1 MPAARGPSRPMA
13 LRLVS
18 DFDLRKDV
26 LPWLRSQRA
35 ASAAAGAR
43 GGGPGVLENNYES
56 LRILNVERN
65 GNIIYTYKDDKGN
78 VVFGL
83 YDCRTRQNEH
93 LYTFEKDLH
102 VVSCS
107 VNSERTLL
115 AASLVHFTKERRKNE
130 LQPGSKCLTLLVEI
144 HPVNN
149 VKVLKAVDSYI
160 WVQFLYPHVESHPL
174 AENHLLLISE
184 EKYIEKIH
192 IQVTQEDGN
201 RVVLKD
207 SGHLPRER
215 VAEDFVWAQWDMS
228 EQRLYYIDLK
238 KSRSVLKCIQFSAD
252 EKFNLMFEA
261 PLDITLSDSGFKLVN
276 FGCDDLQDQENLS
289 KHLTLCVFTNHTGT
303 TFFLL
308 TKPFKRTLCVCYSPK
323 FDSWEK
329 ITYSVFYFH
338 KGHSKTFTAALGS
351 VDSHVTKGLTF
362 LNLDYYVAVYLPGH
376 FFHLLNI
383 QHPDLICHSLF
394 LTGNNE
400 VVDML
405 PHSPLQSLSGSLV
418 LDWCSGKL
426 SRAVLNQSY
435 LLQFLWN
442 TQLDYEKMGAL
453 HCVLSW
459 GRDPPFLEAKI
470 IQWISENI
478 SACHSFD
485 LIQEFIIASSYW
497 SIYPE
502 TSNMD
507 KLLPYSSV
515 LAWNTEIPGI
525 TLVTEEIPLPFMKV
539 HSFKGYWEKLNSN
552 LEYIKYSKPPWLY
565 NNSMVQREWHSL
577 ISEEKTGRRRSMV
590 YVRNILDNAMKVISN
605 LEARNLEPRLTP
617 LFQEEDS
624 PQRLLMGLMVSE
636 LKDHLLRHLQ
646 GVEKK
651 KIEQMVLDYISKLLD
666 VVCQILET
674 SWRKH
679 HLHPSVL
686 HFSRRASAAEF
697 TVFHIMTRILEAT
710 TSLFLPLP
718 PGFHTLH
725 TLLGVHCLPLH
736 NLLHY
741 IDDGVLL
748 LTETAVTRL
757 MKDLD
762 NSEKNEKLKFS
773 IIVRLPPLIGQKICR
788 LWDHPMSSNIIS
800 RNHVKRLLLN
810 YKKQPRSSMIDKS
823 PGSVEF
829 LPLNYFIEILTDRE
843 SSSEALYAL
852 EGHDNVDAKFVE
864 EAALKHTTMLL
875 GL

>member
-1 MPAARGPSRPMA
+1 MA

-43 GGGPGVLENNYES
+43 GGGPGVLENNYEN

-78 VVFGL
+78 VFFGL

-107 VNSERTLL
+107 VNNERTLL
-115 AASLVHFTKERRKNE
+115 AASLVHFTKEGRKNE
-130 LQPGSKCLTLLVEI
+130 PQPGSKCLTLLVEI

-160 WVQFLYPHVESHPL
+160 WVQFLYPHVESRPL

-184 EKYIEKIH
+184 EKYIEKFH

-207 SGHLPRER
+207 SGYLPRER

-238 KSRSVLKCIQFSAD
+238 ISRSTLKCIQFSAD
-252 EKFNLMFEA
+252 GKFNLMFEA
-261 PLDITLSDSGFKLVN
+261 PLDITLNDSGFKLVN
-276 FGCDDLQDQENLS
+276 FGCDDLQDQKNLS
-289 KHLTLCVFTNHTGT
+289 KHLALCVFTNHTG
-303 TFFLL
+303 
-308 TKPFKRTLCVCYSPK
+308 TLCVCYSPK

-362 LNLDYYVAVYLPGH
+362 LNLEYYVAVYLPGH

-426 SRAVLNQSY
+426 YRAVLNQSY

-442 TQLDYEKMGAL
+442 TQLDCEKMAVL
-453 HCVLSW
+453 HCVLSC
-459 GRDPPFLEAKI
+459 GRDPQFLEAKL
-470 IQWISENI
+470 IQWISENV

-515 LAWNTEIPGI
+515 FAWDTEIPGI

-539 HSFKGYWEKLNSN
+539 YSFKGYWEKLNSN
-552 LEYIKYSKPPWLY
+552 LEYVKYSKPRLLY
-565 NNSMVQREWHSL
+565 DNSLVRKEWHSL

-590 YVRNILDNAMKVISN
+590 YMRNIRENAAKVISN
-605 LEARNLEPRLTP
+605 IEARNLEPRLTP
-617 LFQEEDS
+617 LFQEEDNH
-624 PQRLLMGLMVSE
+624 QRLLMGLMVSE

-651 KIEQMVLDYISKLLD
+651 KIEQIVLDYVSKLLD
-666 VVCQILET
+666 LICQILET

-679 HLHPSVL
+679 HLHPRLL
-686 HFSRRASAAEF
+686 HCRQASAAEF
-697 TVFHIMTRILEAT
+697 TVFHLMTRILEAT
-710 TSLFLPLP
+710 RTLFLPLP

-725 TLLGVHCLPLH
+725 TMLGVHCLPLY

-741 IDDGVLL
+741 IDCGVLL

-800 RNHVKRLLLN
+800 RNHVRVLLLN

-829 LPLNYFIEILTDRE
+829 LPLNYFIEILTDIE
-843 SSSEALYAL
+843 SSNRALLAF

>member
-1 MPAARGPSRPMA
+1 MA

-78 VVFGL
+78 VFFGL

-276 FGCDDLQDQENLS
+276 FGCDDLQDEENLS
-289 KHLTLCVFTNHTGT
+289 KHLTLCVFTNHTG
-303 TFFLL
+303 
-308 TKPFKRTLCVCYSPK
+308 TLCVCYSPK

-459 GRDPPFLEAKI
+459 GRDPQFLEAKI

-515 LAWNTEIPGI
+515 LTWNT
-525 TLVTEEIPLPFMKV
+525 V

-552 LEYIKYSKPPWLY
+552 LEYIKYSKPPLLY

-666 VVCQILET
+666 LICQILET

-686 HFSRRASAAEF
+686 HFSKRASAAEF

-810 YKKQPRSSMIDKS
+810 YKKQPLSSMIDKS

-843 SSSEALYAL
+843 SSSQALYAL

>member
-1 MPAARGPSRPMA
+1 MA

-78 VVFGL
+78 VFFGL

-115 AASLVHFTKERRKNE
+115 AASLVHFTKEGRKNE

-192 IQVTQEDGN
+192 IQVIQEDGN

-289 KHLTLCVFTNHTGT
+289 KHLTLCVFTNHT
-303 TFFLL
+303 
-308 TKPFKRTLCVCYSPK
+308 
-323 FDSWEK
+323 
-329 ITYSVFYFH
+329 
-338 KGHSKTFTAALGS
+338 
-351 VDSHVTKGLTF
+351 
-362 LNLDYYVAVYLPGH
+362 DYYVAVYLPGH

-442 TQLDYEKMGAL
+442 TRLDYEKMGAL

-459 GRDPPFLEAKI
+459 GRDHPFLEAKI

-502 TSNMD
+502 TSDMD

-552 LEYIKYSKPPWLY
+552 LEYIKYSKPHLLY

-617 LFQEEDS
+617 LFQEEDN

-666 VVCQILET
+666 LICQILET

-697 TVFHIMTRILEAT
+697 TVFHIMTRILKAT

-810 YKKQPRSSMIDKS
+810 YKKEPRSSMIDKS

-843 SSSEALYAL
+843 SSSQALYAL

>member
-1 MPAARGPSRPMA
+1 MA

-78 VVFGL
+78 VFFGL

-115 AASLVHFTKERRKNE
+115 AASLVHFTKEGRKNE
-130 LQPGSKCLTLLVEI
+130 LQPGSKCLTLLIEI

-160 WVQFLYPHVESHPL
+160 WVQFLYPHVESRPL
-174 AENHLLLISE
+174 PENHLLLISE
-184 EKYIEKIH
+184 EKYIEKFH
-192 IQVTQEDGN
+192 IRVIQEDGT

-215 VAEDFVWAQWDMS
+215 VVEDFVWAQWDMS

-303 TFFLL
+303 
-308 TKPFKRTLCVCYSPK
+308 LCVCYSPK

-329 ITYSVFYFH
+329 ITYSVFHFH

-362 LNLDYYVAVYLPGH
+362 LNLEYYVAVYLPGH

-394 LTGNNE
+394 VTGNNE

-405 PHSPLQSLSGSLV
+405 PHGPLQSLSGSLV

-426 SRAVLNQSY
+426 YRAVLNQSY

-442 TQLDYEKMGAL
+442 TQLDCEKMAVL
-453 HCVLSW
+453 HCVLSC
-459 GRDPPFLEAKI
+459 GRDPQFLEAKI
-470 IQWISENI
+470 IQWISESI

-515 LAWNTEIPGI
+515 FAWNTEIPGI
-525 TLVTEEIPLPFMKV
+525 TLVTEEIALPF
-539 HSFKGYWEKLNSN
+539 
-552 LEYIKYSKPPWLY
+552 
-565 NNSMVQREWHSL
+565 
-577 ISEEKTGRRRSMV
+577 
-590 YVRNILDNAMKVISN
+590 MKVISN

-617 LFQEEDS
+617 LFQEEDNH
-624 PQRLLMGLMVSE
+624 QRLLMGLMVSE

-666 VVCQILET
+666 LICQILET

-679 HLHPSVL
+679 HLHPRVL
-686 HFSRRASAAEF
+686 HFNRRASAAEF

-725 TLLGVHCLPLH
+725 TILGVHCLPLH

-741 IDDGVLL
+741 IDNGVLL

-800 RNHVKRLLLN
+800 RNHVKRLLVN
-810 YKKQPRSSMIDKS
+810 YKKQPQSSMIDKS

-829 LPLNYFIEILTDRE
+829 LPLNYFIEILTDIE
-843 SSSEALYAL
+843 SSNQALYAF

>member
-1 MPAARGPSRPMA
+1 MA

-65 GNIIYTYKDDKGN
+65 GDIIYTYKDDKGN
-78 VVFGL
+78 VFFGL

-115 AASLVHFTKERRKNE
+115 AASLVHFTKEGRKNE

-184 EKYIEKIH
+184 EKYIENIH
-192 IQVTQEDGN
+192 IQVIQEDGN

-303 TFFLL
+303 
-308 TKPFKRTLCVCYSPK
+308 LCVCYSPK

-383 QHPDLICHSLF
+383 QHPELICHSLF

-442 TQLDYEKMGAL
+442 TRLDYEKMGAL

-459 GRDPPFLEAKI
+459 GQDHPFLEAKI

-502 TSNMD
+502 TSDMD

-515 LAWNTEIPGI
+515 LAWNT
-525 TLVTEEIPLPFMKV
+525 V

-552 LEYIKYSKPPWLY
+552 LEYIKYSKPHLLY

-617 LFQEEDS
+617 LFREEDN

-666 VVCQILET
+666 LICQILET

-697 TVFHIMTRILEAT
+697 TVFHIMTRILKAT

-843 SSSEALYAL
+843 SSSQALYAL

>member
-1 MPAARGPSRPMA
+1 MA

-303 TFFLL
+303 
-308 TKPFKRTLCVCYSPK
+308 LCVCYSPK

-515 LAWNTEIPGI
+515 LAWNT
-525 TLVTEEIPLPFMKV
+525 V

>member
-1 MPAARGPSRPMA
+1 MA

-78 VVFGL
+78 VFFGL

-115 AASLVHFTKERRKNE
+115 AASLVHFTKEGRKNE

-192 IQVTQEDGN
+192 IQVIQEDGN

-303 TFFLL
+303 
-308 TKPFKRTLCVCYSPK
+308 LCVCYSPK

-351 VDSHVTKGLTF
+351 VDSRVTKGLTF

-442 TQLDYEKMGAL
+442 TRLDYEKMGAL

-459 GRDPPFLEAKI
+459 GRDHPFLEAKI

-502 TSNMD
+502 TSDMD

-515 LAWNTEIPGI
+515 LAWNT
-525 TLVTEEIPLPFMKV
+525 V

-552 LEYIKYSKPPWLY
+552 LEYIKYSKPHLLY

-617 LFQEEDS
+617 LFQEEDN

-666 VVCQILET
+666 LICQILET

-697 TVFHIMTRILEAT
+697 TVFHIMTRILKAT
-710 TSLFLPLP
+710 SSLFLPLP

-810 YKKQPRSSMIDKS
+810 YKKEPRSSMIDKS

-843 SSSEALYAL
+843 SSSQALYAL

>member
-1 MPAARGPSRPMA
+1 MA
-13 LRLVS
+13 LRLVA

-26 LPWLRSQRA
+26 LPWLRAQRT
-35 ASAAAGAR
+35 AAAGAR
-43 GGGPGVLENNYES
+43 GGGAGILENNYES
-56 LRILNVERN
+56 LRVLNVERN

-83 YDCRTRQNEH
+83 CDCRTRQNEH
-93 LYTFEKDLH
+93 LYTFEKDLQ

-115 AASLVHFTKERRKNE
+115 AASLVQSTKEGRRNE

-160 WVQFLYPHVESHPL
+160 WVQFLYPHVEGHPL
-174 AENHLLLISE
+174 PENHLLLISE
-184 EKYIEKIH
+184 EKYIEQFH
-192 IQVTQEDGN
+192 IQVIQEDGN
-201 RVVLKD
+201 RVVIKN
-207 SGHLPRER
+207 SGHLPKER

-238 KSRSVLKCIQFSAD
+238 KSRSILKCIQFYAD
-252 EKFNLMFEA
+252 ENFNLMFEA
-261 PLDITLSDSGFKLVN
+261 PLDILLNDSGFNLVN
-276 FGCDDLQDQENLS
+276 FGCADLQNQEKLS
-289 KHLTLCVFTNHTGT
+289 KHLTLCVFTNHTGS
-303 TFFLL
+303 
-308 TKPFKRTLCVCYSPK
+308 LCVCYSPK
-323 FDSWEK
+323 FDSWEQ

-338 KGHSKTFTAALGS
+338 KGYSKTFTAALES
-351 VDSHVTKGLTF
+351 ADSYVTKGITF

-376 FFHLLNI
+376 FLHLLSI

-394 LTGNNE
+394 LSGNTE

-426 SRAVLNQSY
+426 YRALLNQSY

-442 TQLDYEKMGAL
+442 TRLDCEKMAVL
-453 HCVLSW
+453 HCVLSC
-459 GRDPPFLEAKI
+459 GRDSRFLEAKI
-470 IQWISENI
+470 IQWISETI
-478 SACHSFD
+478 SSCHSFD

-502 TSNMD
+502 TSNID

-515 LAWNTEIPGI
+515 LTWNTEIPGI
-525 TLVTEEIPLPFMKV
+525 TLVTEEIALPLMKV

-552 LEYIKYSKPPWLY
+552 LEYVKYSEPHLLY
-565 NNSMVQREWHSL
+565 NNSVVRREWHNL
-577 ISEEKTGRRRSMV
+577 ISEEKTGERRSVV
-590 YVRNILDNAMKVISN
+590 YVRSILDNAVKVISN
-605 LEARNLEPRLTP
+605 LEARRLEPRLTP
-617 LFQEEDS
+617 LFQEEDNH
-624 PQRLLMGLMVSE
+624 QRLLMGLMVSE

-651 KIEQMVLDYISKLLD
+651 RIDQMVLDYVSKLLD
-666 VVCQILET
+666 LICQILET
-674 SWRKH
+674 SWTKH
-679 HLHPSVL
+679 NLHPCIL
-686 HFSRRASAAEF
+686 HFHRRASAAEF
-697 TVFHIMTRILEAT
+697 AVFHIMTRILEAT
-710 TSLFLPLP
+710 NSLFLPLP

-725 TLLGVHCLPLH
+725 TILGVHCLPLH

-741 IDDGVLL
+741 IDNGVLL

-762 NSEKNEKLKFS
+762 NTEKNEKLKFS

-800 RNHVKRLLLN
+800 RNHVKRLLQN
-810 YKKQPRSSMIDKS
+810 YKKQPRSSVIDKS
-823 PGSVEF
+823 SCSVEF
-829 LPLNYFIEILTDRE
+829 LPLNYFIEILTDIE
-843 SSSEALYAL
+843 SSSQVLYSF